1 MKVRILMA
9 LRDNDYL
16 ERLSRVMSEKYAS
29 LLEITACSSTD
40 SMQKLL
46 QHDHVD
52 VALVDPELAGAL
64 DMSAVKMPILLWDGV
79 TDIPALEENPRI
91 IRKYQ
96 RISAITAAVLEHYAT
111 LPSNDPVLEDGA
123 EIVAVWSPA
132 GGCGK
137 TTAALAYAAQAAS
150 RGEKAIYLDLE
161 PFSSV
166 DAYFT
171 ANGKSISSVFERL
184 DANPELLLQSVQQ
197 EDSSSGIC
205 FFNKPD
211 NYDDMNEL
219 TGDDI
224 RTLVNACARI
234 CDTLVVDY
242 SGDCNERARV
252 LFAAAQKVLIVVDNG
267 AAAQKKWAQFCRQH
281 SVFESIR
288 EKTVLV
294 KNRGAAKIPDNGAS
308 GTVLLPVVQSADPS
322 VVYKT
327 LSSGYF
333 A

>member
-1 MKVRILMA
+1 MKVRILIA
-9 LRDNDYL
+9 LSDTDYL
-16 ERLSRVMSEKYAS
+16 ERLSRVMSEKYAN
-29 LLEITACSSTD
+29 LLEVTACSSAD
-40 SMQKLL
+40 SMQQLL
-46 QHDHVD
+46 RHDHVD

-64 DMSAVKMPILLWDGV
+64 DMSAVKMSILLWDGV
-79 TDIPALEENPRI
+79 TDISAMNENPRI
-91 IRKYQ
+91 IKKYQ
-96 RISAITAAVLEHYAT
+96 RISAITAAVLEHYST
-111 LPSNDPVLEDGA
+111 LPNHDPVLEDGA
-123 EIVAVWSPA
+123 EIITVWSPA

-137 TTAALAYAAQAAS
+137 TTTALAYAAQAAS
-150 RGEKAIYLDLE
+150 RGGKTIYLDLE

-166 DAYFT
+166 DVYFA

-205 FFNKPD
+205 YFNKPD

-219 TGDDI
+219 TAEDI
-224 RTLVNACARI
+224 KTLVNACARI

-242 SGDCNERARV
+242 SGDCNERAKV
-252 LFAAAQKVLIVVDNG
+252 LFAAARKILLVVDSG
-267 AAAQKKWAQFCRQH
+267 AAAQKKWAQFCSQH

-288 EKTVLV
+288 EKAVLV
-294 KNRGAAKIPDNGAS
+294 KNRGAAKTPDNGVSA
-308 GTVLLPVVQSADPS
+308 TVLLPVVQSADPS

>member
-1 MKVRILMA
+1 MKVRILIA
-9 LRDNDYL
+9 LSDNDYL
-16 ERLSRVMSEKYAS
+16 ERLSRVMSEKYAN
-29 LLEITACSSTD
+29 LLEITACSSAD

-46 QHDHVD
+46 QHDHAD
-52 VALVDPELAGAL
+52 VALVDPELVGAL

-79 TDIPALEENPRI
+79 TDISALEESTRI
-91 IRKYQ
+91 IKKYQ
-96 RISAITAAVLEHYAT
+96 RISAITAAVLEHYST

-123 EIVAVWSPA
+123 EIITVWSPA

-137 TTAALAYAAQAAS
+137 TTVALAYAAQAAS
-150 RGEKAIYLDLE
+150 HGGKTIYLDLE

-166 DAYFT
+166 DVYFS

-184 DANPELLLQSVQQ
+184 DANPELLLQSIQQ

-205 FFNKPD
+205 YFNKPD

-224 RTLVNACARI
+224 KTLVNACARI

-242 SGDCNERARV
+242 SGDCNERAKV
-252 LFAAAQKVLIVVDNG
+252 LFAAARKVLLVVDNE
-267 AAAQKKWAQFCRQH
+267 AAAQKKWVQFCSQH

-294 KNRGAAKIPDNGAS
+294 KNRGAAKIPDNGVS